1 MYNKKCI
8 NTYLFVMALICL
20 ITLILPFINVGF
32 LGSPNVFIKILYYT
46 SIVIFAVSII
56 VVIGIGIYSLFK
68 NNFALLAF
76 QELFAFV
83 ALFMLLII
91 SLIFLPI
98 SGLGLTA
105 GFSLLFFETF
115 VMALFNTVLRLIKKL
130 PLIIKGIKEKIR
142 IKKENLAKIEE
153 EKVRLEQEN
162 ENKQV
167 SISEEQT
174 FQDESEEVEI
184 IPPDEEMIYRY

>member
-46 SIVIFAVSII
+46 SIVIFAISII

-184 IPPDEEMIYRY
+184 IPPDEEMI

>member
-46 SIVIFAVSII
+46 SIVIFAISII

-83 ALFMLLII
+83 ALFMLLLI

-167 SISEEQT
+167 SILEEQT
-174 FQDESEEVEI
+174 SQDESEEVEI
-184 IPPDEEMIYRY
+184 IPPDEEMI

>member
-1 MYNKKCI
+1 
-8 NTYLFVMALICL
+8 
-20 ITLILPFINVGF
+20 
-32 LGSPNVFIKILYYT
+32 
-46 SIVIFAVSII
+46 
-56 VVIGIGIYSLFK
+56 
-68 NNFALLAF
+68 
-76 QELFAFV
+76 
-83 ALFMLLII
+83 MLLLI

-115 VMALFNTVLRLIKKL
+115 VMALLNTVLRLIKKL

-167 SISEEQT
+167 SILEEQT
-174 FQDESEEVEI
+174 SQDESEEVEI
-184 IPPDEEMIYRY
+184 IPPDEEMI

>member
-46 SIVIFAVSII
+46 SIVIFAISII

-98 SGLGLTA
+98 SELGLTA

-184 IPPDEEMIYRY
+184 IPPDEEMI

>member
-46 SIVIFAVSII
+46 SIVIFAISII

-162 ENKQV
+162 KNKQV

-184 IPPDEEMIYRY
+184 IPPDEEMI